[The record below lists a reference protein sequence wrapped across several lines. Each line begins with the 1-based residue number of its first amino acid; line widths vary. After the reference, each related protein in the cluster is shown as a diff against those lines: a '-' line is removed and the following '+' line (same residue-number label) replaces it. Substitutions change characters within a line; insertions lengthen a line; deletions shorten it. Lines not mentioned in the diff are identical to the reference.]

1 MKINLEFDSE
11 TKLGSLTLNGEEV
24 ENLSSLNVYKW
35 GEEEMSVE
43 IRTTEHEEDEK
54 YTKMT
59 TIYASTDKIKV
70 TDDRENKQF
79 IDSLANL
86 IQSVA

>member
-1 MKINLEFDSE
+1 MKISLQFDSE

-54 YTKMT
+54 Y
-59 TIYASTDKIKV
+59 KIVVPKGTV
-70 TDDRENKQF
+70 VNKF
-79 IDSLANL
+79 VCINYDSKYN
-86 IQSVA
+86 